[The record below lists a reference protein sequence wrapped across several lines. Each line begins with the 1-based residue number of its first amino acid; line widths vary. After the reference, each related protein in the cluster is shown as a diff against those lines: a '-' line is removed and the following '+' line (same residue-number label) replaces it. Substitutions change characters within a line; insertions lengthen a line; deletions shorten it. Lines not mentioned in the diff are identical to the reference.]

1 LTSVPTVEIVPGSTR
16 RGSKLNARAA
26 HHITIHHSNSHA
38 LRARKQVLT
47 QPFRKMSVVNIADV
61 HPMQSLLLDHDIAS
75 RESDN
80 INDRSHHPRTSCCSP
95 RIRSNRGS
103 CNVPSCTLCLLLGG
117 ILLGVS
123 LPTNPDIPS
132 HAWQILSNVI
142 GYTYFL
148 AWSSSF
154 YPQIMLNYQRKKT
167 NGLSVDF
174 CVLNVLGYI
183 CYTVYT
189 TNFYWNQNVI
199 SAYKDRTSGGD
210 GAITVQGNDVAF
222 SIHALVMA
230 SVTLCQVGVY
240 DTFRA
245 RPPSRRTY
253 IILFSV
259 VTLCILYTLFM
270 WMCRGRFDLLG
281 FLYVLGT
288 IKVGVT
294 IGKYVPQA
302 LLNRSRK
309 STIGWN
315 VRARS
320 VDVLLE
326 FLLISSSMHISLRCR

>member
-1 LTSVPTVEIVPGSTR
+1 ME
-16 RGSKLNARAA
+16 
-26 HHITIHHSNSHA
+26 
-38 LRARKQVLT
+38 
-47 QPFRKMSVVNIADV
+47 
-61 HPMQSLLLDHDIAS
+61 SLLLDDELAS
-75 RESDN
+75 RGSGES
-80 INDRSHHPRTSCCSP
+80 NDRSNLRRIFCSP
-95 RIRSNRGS
+95 RIRSNRGG
-103 CNVPSCTLCLLLGG
+103 CNFQSCTSCLMLGG
-117 ILLGVS
+117 ILLGMS
-123 LPTNPDIPS
+123 LPTNPNISS
-132 HAWQILSNVI
+132 HAWRTLSNVI

-154 YPQIMLNYQRKKT
+154 YPQIILNHQRKKT

-174 CVLNVLGYI
+174 CVLNVLGYV

-199 SAYKDRTSGGD
+199 SAYKNRTSGGD

-230 SVTLCQVGVY
+230 CVTLFQVGLY
-240 DTFRA
+240 DTFSA

-253 IILFSV
+253 V
-259 VTLCILYTLFM
+259 ILYSVITFCLLYSLIT

-309 STIGWN
+309 STVGWN
-315 VRARS
+315 VRARI
-320 VDVLLE
+320 VDGLFCILIE
-326 FLLISSSMHISLRCR
+326 FFINALISLLSMIMFIR